1 MFDEKSS
8 ALTPEETEDT
18 VSELAGRLEEMDRA
32 AGVLGEAIL
41 DEELED
47 VAGGLI
53 RPSPPPGKDYCVYCG
68 AMYDIEEGHDCPF
81 KGR

>member
-32 AGVLGEAIL
+32 AGVLGEAFL
-41 DEELED
+41 DVELED

-53 RPSPPPGKDYCVYCG
+53 RPTPPPGKDYCAYCG
-68 AMYDIEEGHDCPF
+68 AMYDLYEGHDCPF